1 MATEWPVHHEA
12 PGLPADWLNAWLAAI
27 GVTVLLP
34 DVKLSWTSEV
44 VPHAVFRAA
53 EGINL
58 SSALFDALPSEAAL
72 ETTAVARRHE
82 SSGVELRRNVSL
94 EAFRSRAEIERQ
106 DHSTW
111 LASQVS
117 DLVSEKY
124 LKPDD
129 LATGPFNV
137 SMPGGTTLVERAM
150 TCRGLIDSVSLI
162 RDSLNGTPTRF
173 QANGLGF
180 DCRRVATGV
189 QSKQR
194 SKVHVDPVVEFLA
207 YFALTL
213 FPLRG
218 DGRHAVRQRGWS
230 GGQFQR
236 GAFRWFSWSVPL
248 DVWAI
253 DAMLDQPDLVAE
265 VEWQNVSFQLV
276 NERDTTRLLF
286 SEQVR

>member
-1 MATEWPVHHEA
+1 MATEWPVHYDA

-44 VPHAVFRAA
+44 VPHAVFRAE
-53 EGINL
+53 EGIDL
-58 SSALFDALPSEAAL
+58 PSALFDALPSEATL
-72 ETTAVARRHE
+72 ETTAVARNNG
-82 SSGVELRRNVSL
+82 SSPFELPRAVSL
-94 EAFRSRAEIERQ
+94 EAFTSRAEIERR

-117 DLVSEKY
+117 DLVSERD
-124 LKPDD
+124 LEPDK
-129 LATGPFNV
+129 LATGPFN
-137 SMPGGTTLVERAM
+137 PPAPKGITLFDRAM
-150 TCRGLIDSVSLI
+150 TCRGLIDSVSLM

-173 QANGLGF
+173 QTNGLGF

-189 QSKQR
+189 QSERR

-207 YFALTL
+207 YVALTL

-236 GAFRWFSWSVPL
+236 GAFRWFSWSDPL
-248 DVWAI
+248 DVWGV
-253 DAMLDQPDLVAE
+253 DAMLDQPELVAE
-265 VEWQNVSFQLV
+265 VEWQSVPYRVANDS
-276 NERDTTRLLF
+276 DPTRLLF
-286 SEQVR
+286 SEQVP